1 MSAVAVVSFDIAF
14 ILERWL
20 RHTGRLHRNTSSWQK
35 LYSLLSCIA
44 AIVGA
49 AGMILLA
56 IFDTKNYSKLHHI
69 FLGLF
74 IGGYIVSAIFIC
86 LEYQR
91 LGFHYRH
98 DSVLR
103 YSFWIKLAFIIIEVA
118 LAIAFGIMGRKKKY
132 NTAAVLE
139 WTVAFIYFFY
149 VLSFFI
155 DFMPAVRSKHHQ
167 SKQTEMNM
175 QTTAHGDGDAGRQ
188 SYFRGARAAEMGQAN
203 GYGNGHTNGY
213 ANGHTNGY
221 ANGHANPY
229 AKGTTKPPASQNF

>member
-1 MSAVAVVSFDIAF
+1 MAAVAVVSFDLAF
-14 ILERWL
+14 IFERWL
-20 RHTGRLHRNTSSWQK
+20 RHKGRLHRNTSLWQK
-35 LYSLLSCIA
+35 LYSLCSCVF
-44 AIVGA
+44 AIIGA

-56 IFDTKNYSKLHHI
+56 IFDTKRYPRPHQV

-74 IGGYIVSAIFIC
+74 IGGYVISAIFIC

-103 YSFWIKLAFIIIEVA
+103 YSFWIKLVFIIVEVA
-118 LAIAFGIMGRKKKY
+118 LAIAFGVMGRKKEY
-132 NTAAVLE
+132 NTAAILE
-139 WTVAFIYFFY
+139 WVVAFIFFFY

-175 QTTAHGDGDAGRQ
+175 QTQAHGDGDAGG
-188 SYFRGARAAEMGQAN
+188 SYFRGARAAEMGHAN
-203 GYGNGHTNGY
+203 GYANDHTNGY
-213 ANGHTNGY
+213 S
-221 ANGHANPY
+221 
-229 AKGTTKPPASQNF
+229 KPAPGPKPLPSRNF